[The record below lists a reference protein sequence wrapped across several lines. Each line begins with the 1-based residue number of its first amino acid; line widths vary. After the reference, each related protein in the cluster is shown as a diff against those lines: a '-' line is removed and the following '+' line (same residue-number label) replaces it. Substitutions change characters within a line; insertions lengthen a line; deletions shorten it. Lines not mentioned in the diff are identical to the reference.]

1 MSVPVAF
8 NNQLDKFLDELI
20 QTYPEDKDF
29 TYYKRLIDNLKK
41 FNIRKPIEYFAFAV
55 QKHVTQ
61 IQNRDSDFFLNNF
74 TQIVSEETNNKNSQN
89 EALRI
94 FENIKKYWIEMP
106 PENQKVIWDYLNV
119 LTKLSITFLLSTLSS
134 K

>member
-74 TQIVSEETNNKNSQN
+74 TQIVSEETNNKN
-89 EALRI
+89 
-94 FENIKKYWIEMP
+94 WIEMP

-119 LTKLSITFLLSTLSS
+119 LTKLSMSFLLSTLSS